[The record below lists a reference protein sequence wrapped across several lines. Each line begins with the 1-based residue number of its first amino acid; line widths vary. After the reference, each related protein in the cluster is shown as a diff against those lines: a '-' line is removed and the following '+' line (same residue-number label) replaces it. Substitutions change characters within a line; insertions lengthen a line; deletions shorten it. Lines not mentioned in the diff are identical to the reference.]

1 MCDFI
6 YSLDECLLTVPLALH
21 QEQSADLDVFPG
33 YQENQESYLKIRKI
47 VRALKHKSWR
57 KNFFYIDTSFSLWL
71 VEKIL
76 HVQIGRRV
84 RILHRQLTYNK
95 KFFPISH
102 TLNQELFGLS
112 ESLLCLIA

>member
-47 VRALKHKSWR
+47 VRALKHKS
-57 KNFFYIDTSFSLWL
+57 
-71 VEKIL
+71 
-76 HVQIGRRV
+76 
-84 RILHRQLTYNK
+84 
-95 KFFPISH
+95 
-102 TLNQELFGLS
+102 
-112 ESLLCLIA
+112 